1 MTDNSMLT
9 PTGSPASP
17 SHGQTRPGPL
27 GPALLAAVLII
38 AGSVLVGLA
47 GGAIWAAAAPR
58 VLYQVYIAEPADRLR
73 HEPGD
78 KRLYRR

>member
-9 PTGSPASP
+9 PPGGPASP
-17 SHGQTRPGPL
+17 PTAARPGRL
-27 GPALLAAVLII
+27 GPALLAAVLIV
-38 AGSVLVGLA
+38 AGSVVVGLA

-58 VLYQVYIAEPADRLR
+58 VLYQVSTPEPADRLR

-78 KRLYRR
+78 QRFYRR